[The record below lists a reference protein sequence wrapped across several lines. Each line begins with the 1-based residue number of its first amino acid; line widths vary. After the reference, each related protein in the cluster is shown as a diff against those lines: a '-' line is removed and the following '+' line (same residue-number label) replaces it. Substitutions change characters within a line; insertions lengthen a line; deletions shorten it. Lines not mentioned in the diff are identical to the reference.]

1 MLRRV
6 LQQEVLTRHFG
17 QSGVCR
23 TFAGGS
29 AGVGNSTKAP
39 STGEDQRGESAG
51 SQHDEDY
58 MSNLKETQGKA
69 GDAEGGLGG
78 GQMSPG
84 SAAAQGD
91 AGDDR
96 GGKTDKTDKASGKAS
111 TEDDDNTGAIG
122 GTQTKKGKVGTG
134 APTDIGR

>member
-1 MLRRV
+1 MFRRV
-6 LQQEVLTRHFG
+6 LQQEILIRHFG
-17 QSGVCR
+17 QTGVCR
-23 TFAGGS
+23 GFAGGS

-39 STGEDQRGESAG
+39 STGDEQRGESAA

-69 GDAEGGLGG
+69 GDKSGGLGG

-96 GGKTDKTDKASGKAS
+96 GGKVDTGKASGKKS
-111 TEDDDNTGAIG
+111 NEDEDNTDTVG
-122 GTQTKKGKVGTG
+122 GTQTKKGSVGSG
-134 APTDIGR
+134 APSDIGRS

>member
-1 MLRRV
+1 MELEEQRQLVSSDNPVNARHPHHESCFCQTMTMV
-6 LQQEVLTRHFG
+6 NVCHRHFG

-69 GDAEGGLGG
+69 GE
-78 GQMSPG
+78 
-84 SAAAQGD
+84 
-91 AGDDR
+91 
-96 GGKTDKTDKASGKAS
+96 
-111 TEDDDNTGAIG
+111 
-122 GTQTKKGKVGTG
+122 
-134 APTDIGR
+134 